1 MSPDLPQ
8 RRHPRLHRA
17 AYADP
22 AAVCSVTIAVK
33 ARVPLFADAAVAAA
47 VVAMLPGQVTR
58 TGVSVHAFCVMPD
71 HVHLVLSPSLDCDIV
86 RFVGQFKNLAQRAAW
101 RHGVVGAFWQTGFW
115 DHFVRRD
122 EQAANAIRYVL
133 DNPVRAGLVAD
144 ASEYP
149 FSGCLPGDRS

>member
-22 AAVCSVTIAVK
+22 GAVCSVTIAVK
-33 ARVPLFADAAVAAA
+33 ARAPLFADAAVAAA
-47 VVAMLPGQVTR
+47 VVATLRGQVTR
-58 TGVSVHAFCVMPD
+58 TSVSVHAFCVMPD

-86 RFVGQFKNLAQRAAW
+86 
-101 RHGVVGAFWQTGFW
+101 
-115 DHFVRRD
+115 
-122 EQAANAIRYVL
+122 
-133 DNPVRAGLVAD
+133 AD

-149 FSGCLPGDRS
+149 FSGCILGDRS